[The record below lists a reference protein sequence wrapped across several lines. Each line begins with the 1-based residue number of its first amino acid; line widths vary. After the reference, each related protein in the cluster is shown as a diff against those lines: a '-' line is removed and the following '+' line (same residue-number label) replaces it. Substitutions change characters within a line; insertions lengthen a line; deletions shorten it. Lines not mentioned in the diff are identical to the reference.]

1 MDHSRRTLPP
11 CLRYPKKR
19 QKERPPSPLVLSRR
33 TPTLFVDFD
42 GTLHVG
48 RALIDE
54 RGAITLDSGRPLLE
68 FAPLLVELLEPY
80 PSVEIVL
87 TTSWLQKLPTD
98 EVISYLPQALAR
110 RVVDTTRDI
119 KARLSY
125 VLNGSERTYIIS
137 SYAYN
142 KRLQN
147 WLAIDD
153 SVYGAYHF
161 GRKPGELLEHFL
173 LLDAARGISD
183 IGARQHIREWLTN
196 VQPNHDS

>member
-1 MDHSRRTLPP
+1 MPSLPP
-11 CLRYPKKR
+11 KSGKKSD
-19 QKERPPSPLVLSRR
+19 PPSPLVLSRR

-125 VLNGSERTYIIS
+125 VLNGSSGRTSSAVMPITNDCRTGSQLTIPCTEPITLAGNPESCWNIS
-137 SYAYN
+137 SFSM
-142 KRLQN
+142 RLVGSAI
-147 WLAIDD
+147 LA
-153 SVYGAYHF
+153 
-161 GRKPGELLEHFL
+161 PGNIFEN
-173 LLDAARGISD
+173 G
-183 IGARQHIREWLTN
+183 
-196 VQPNHDS
+196 